1 MSLVSIIF
9 FLAGRLCCRANF
21 IFAADLTLRGQLKLT
36 CFRHIDYKCNYFL
49 SFLFLT
55 GFISDA
61 MQFKHFLWLRFED
74 HGVYMMNLYWKEFA
88 PLPDCRWERGCAPG
102 WRSGGGGRGGYWG
115 GQPTRN
121 LTFSGFQMSICA
133 LLDLQYESNSH
144 PGAN

>member
-102 WRSGGGGRGGYWG
+102 
-115 GQPTRN
+115 
-121 LTFSGFQMSICA
+121 
-133 LLDLQYESNSH
+133 
-144 PGAN
+144 

>member
-102 WRSGGGGRGGYWG
+102 WRRGGGRWGYWG